1 MKFISLLL
9 INNIG
14 FITKNKNYTI
24 IQLIVNCEHFR
35 DISVRVVK
43 IVMGSFSDRPVVED
57 YKHSTI
63 VNYDCKVHTDCR
75 FLVETTLEL

>member
-1 MKFISLLL
+1 MLFNESSLSANRCRRL
-9 INNIG
+9 N
-14 FITKNKNYTI
+14 
-24 IQLIVNCEHFR
+24 FR

-43 IVMGSFSDRPVVED
+43 IVMGSFSDRPVVEA